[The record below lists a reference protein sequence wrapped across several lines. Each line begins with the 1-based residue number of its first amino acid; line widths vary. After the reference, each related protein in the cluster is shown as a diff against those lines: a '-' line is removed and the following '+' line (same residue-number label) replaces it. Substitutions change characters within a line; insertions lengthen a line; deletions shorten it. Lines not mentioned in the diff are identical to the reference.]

1 MRSLFE
7 DSELPIYTIT
17 ENIIKIPVQVKPSS
31 AKTGI
36 DGVIRGRLKISL
48 TAHPQ
53 NGLANQDLIKYLAKA
68 LGVKK
73 QDIFILKGST
83 NPLKLVA
90 VPVSAKEDLDL
101 IISQV

>member
-17 ENIIKIPVQVKPSS
+17 DQIIKLPIQVKPSS

-36 DGVIRGRLKISL
+36 EGLIRGRLKISL

-53 NGLANQDLIKYLAKA
+53 NGLANQDLIKYLAKI
-68 LGVKK
+68 LGIRK
-73 QDIFILKGST
+73 QDVFILKGLT
-83 NPLKLVA
+83 TPLKLVA
-90 VPVSAKEDLDL
+90 IPISAKENLDL
-101 IISQV
+101 IISQI